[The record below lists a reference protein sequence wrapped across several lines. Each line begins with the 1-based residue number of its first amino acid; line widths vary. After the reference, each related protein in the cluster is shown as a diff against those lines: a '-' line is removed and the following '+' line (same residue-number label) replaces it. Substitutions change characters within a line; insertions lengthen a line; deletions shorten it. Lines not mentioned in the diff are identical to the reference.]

1 MGTQSKNILRICS
14 YDALCVC
21 DALRDLKRRS
31 NDRSKC
37 RSNGRK
43 AFLSIRLYG
52 IQTDLMFNNSH
63 DM

>member
-1 MGTQSKNILRICS
+1 MSTQSKNILRICS

-31 NDRSKC
+31 N
-37 RSNGRK
+37 GRK

-52 IQTDLMFNNSH
+52 VQTVI
-63 DM
+63 

>member
-37 RSNGRK
+37 RSNVRK

-52 IQTDLMFNNSH
+52 IQTVI
-63 DM
+63 